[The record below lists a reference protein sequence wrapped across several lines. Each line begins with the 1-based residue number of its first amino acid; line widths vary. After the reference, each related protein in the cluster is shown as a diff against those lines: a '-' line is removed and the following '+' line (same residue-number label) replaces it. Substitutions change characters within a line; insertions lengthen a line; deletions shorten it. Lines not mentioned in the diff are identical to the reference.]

1 MMGYRLSEEGGEEEV
16 GGGGAGVALNAN
28 PFLIKIGSV

>member
-1 MMGYRLSEEGGEEEV
+1 MDDGLQAF
-16 GGGGAGVALNAN
+16 GGGGGGVALNAN

>member
-1 MMGYRLSEEGGEEEV
+1 MMGYRLSEK
-16 GGGGAGVALNAN
+16 GGARGVALNAN